1 MVSAN
6 ETGPMGPMDPAN
18 EPGPMGPM
26 DPANKLGPM
35 DPSNNNTTPETW
47 PGLVRTTFN
56 KGRKKVGAALY
67 DTREHLPI
75 NLLNQ
80 YDKFNSFLT
89 LKKEKGGVKNIT
101 IGELENIMKGITR
114 SEDVLYYFFNS
125 ILEEITENGKR
136 HRNEDKQYAIYEKQ
150 KIAKIRNIIS
160 GMTTGYLPFGIT
172 AGKAEYIVG
181 AKEDK
186 LDTLKEFLKEL
197 LDWIETSE
205 AGGNT
210 SMPTVSPTRVGGKRR
225 TLKKKYL
232 RRKSSKRG
240 KNKRKTYKK

>member
-1 MVSAN
+1 MDPAN
-6 ETGPMGPMDPAN
+6 ETGPM
-18 EPGPMGPM
+18 GPMGPM
-26 DPANKLGPM
+26 DPANKPGPM

-47 PGLVRTTFN
+47 PGRVRTAFN
-56 KGRKKVGAALY
+56 KGRETIGSAIY
-67 DTREHLPI
+67 DTRENLPI

-89 LKKEKGGVKNIT
+89 LKKNKGGVKNIT
-101 IGELENIMKGITR
+101 IGELEKIIKGITR

-125 ILEEITENGKR
+125 ILEEIKENGKR
-136 HRNEDKQYAIYEKQ
+136 NRYGDTEYAVYEDK

-197 LDWIETSE
+197 LDWIEASE
-205 AGGNT
+205 ARGNT
-210 SMPTVSPTRVGGKRR
+210 SMPTQSTVSTTRVGGKRR
-225 TLKKKYL
+225 TLKKQYL